1 MKVGF
6 LARTL
11 MIMEKYWNKL
21 QDKADCWWAVT
32 QKEFYEMLIEN
43 NYNKIIFHQ
52 EKRYLEKGEV
62 SGNPFIPITPG
73 PLPLTH
79 QALPAHTSQPS
90 LCIAPHP

>member
-11 MIMEKYWNKL
+11 MITEKYWNKL

-43 NYNKIIFHQ
+43 N
-52 EKRYLEKGEV
+52 
-62 SGNPFIPITPG
+62 PFILG
-73 PLPLTH
+73 FS
-79 QALPAHTSQPS
+79 SQG
-90 LCIAPHP
+90 H